1 MTQVS
6 AARKAA
12 VRVLGDVRRREG
24 RARDIMRSSPQ
35 LAPLSDRDRALASRI
50 VLGVVASRGLLD
62 KTIDAR
68 CTRRSHLEP
77 KVRDALRI
85 ATYELLFLAT
95 PDAVAVSQGV
105 GLVRMVAPR
114 AAGLANA
121 VLRRVAEL
129 DVPVREDALNRVRAG
144 GCELDDLVLTSGYP
158 HWLICRIGEE
168 RGAEAARL
176 TALSA
181 LEPAPVYVGTNEGL
195 HGVQETERIL
205 VDAGLAPCKTD
216 VEGAFLLRK
225 PAALARLSLVESTDV
240 VVADLSAQR
249 IARSVVTGQAGT
261 VLEIGQGRGTKTILM
276 LGAARRNGDVIRVKG
291 VESEAFKV
299 RVTQERL
306 ERAGWAAYAQSYC
319 LDARELASKDGTVQA
334 SGPFDAVFVDAPC
347 SGTGTLRRHP
357 EICWSL
363 KAADVDA
370 LSNLQLQM
378 FLAASGCV
386 RKGGV
391 LCYATC
397 SLLEQENQRLVEQ
410 FLNSAR
416 GKEFMLVEEPF
427 VSLPMPDGPDGHFC
441 ARMQRI

>member
-6 AARKAA
+6 VARKAA
-12 VRVLGDVRRREG
+12 LRVLGDVRRREG

-35 LAPLSDRDRALASRI
+35 LAALVERDRGLATRI
-50 VLGVVASRGLLD
+50 VLGVVASRGFLD
-62 KTIDAR
+62 KTIDKR
-68 CTRRSHLEP
+68 CTGRSHLEP
-77 KVRDALRI
+77 KVRDALRV
-85 ATYELLFLAT
+85 ATYELLFMAT
-95 PDAVAVSQGV
+95 HEAVAVSQGV

-129 DVPVREDALNRVRAG
+129 DVPAREDALDRVRAG
-144 GCELDDLVLTSGYP
+144 GCELDDLVLISGYP
-158 HWLICRIGEE
+158 HWLLCRIGEE
-168 RGAEAARL
+168 RGIEAARL

-181 LEPAPVYVGTNEGL
+181 LGPAPVYVGTNEGL
-195 HGVQETERIL
+195 HDIQETERIL
-205 VDAGLAPCKTD
+205 EDADLDPCKTD
-216 VEGAFLLRK
+216 VEGAFLLRR
-225 PAALARLSLVESTDV
+225 PAALARLSLVESADV

-249 IARSVVTGQAGT
+249 IAQSVVTGQINT

-276 LGAARRNGDVIRVKG
+276 LGAARRDGEAIRVTG

-306 ERAGWAAYAQSYC
+306 ERAGWATYARSYC
-319 LDARELASKDGTVQA
+319 LDARELASKYGPVQE
-334 SGPFDAVFVDAPC
+334 SGPFDVVFVDAPC

-363 KAADVDA
+363 EVADVDV
-370 LSNLQLQM
+370 LSDLQLQM
-378 FLAASGCV
+378 LTAASGCV

-397 SLLEQENQRLVEQ
+397 SLLEQENQRVVKQ
-410 FLNSAR
+410 FLGSSR
-416 GKEFMLVEEPF
+416 GKEFKFLEEPF
-427 VSLPMPDGPDGHFC
+427 VSLPVPDGPDGHFC
-441 ARMQRI
+441 ARMQRT